1 MREENS
7 DQVNF
12 ESRKADEQMVT
23 TSLGLSIAT
32 EAEKNRGESL
42 EVRQFILQPLT
53 GDSGM
58 VVPDGTGSK
67 MKVK

>member
-1 MREENS
+1 
-7 DQVNF
+7 
-12 ESRKADEQMVT
+12 MVT
-23 TSLGLSIAT
+23 GLSLSIAT

-42 EVRQFILQPLT
+42 EGRQFILQPLT
-53 GDSGM
+53 GDFGM